1 MKSKFHNFLVSQNF
15 IYYWCYFSLENTY
28 RGYISNFNESYEKV
42 FNSDEIATGGGE
54 DKTTEL

>member
-1 MKSKFHNFLVSQNF
+1 MKSNFPKKNLVRNFYFFH
-15 IYYWCYFSLENTY
+15 FSLENTY

-42 FNSDEIATGGGE
+42 FNSDEIATGGSE